1 MDAVIDDKGVTVD
14 PATIQAERNCRLY
27 FRANDSLRAMPPAVS
42 AKARA
47 GRIGR
52 KATERMGCKFMFT
65 GVPERTQRD

>member
-27 FRANDSLRAMPPAVS
+27 FRANDSLGDMPPAVS

-47 GRIGR
+47 GRMGR
-52 KATERMGCKFMFT
+52 KATERMGCKVRFP
-65 GVPERTQRD
+65 GVPERPGR